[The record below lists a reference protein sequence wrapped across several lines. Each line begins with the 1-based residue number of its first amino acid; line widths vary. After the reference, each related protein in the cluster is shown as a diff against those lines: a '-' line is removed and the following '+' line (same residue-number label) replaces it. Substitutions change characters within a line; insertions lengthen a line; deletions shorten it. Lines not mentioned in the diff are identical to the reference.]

1 MKNTFHS
8 KFLGKK
14 LRKLLTSSLAMIAIA
29 VGLKNLAT
37 AVELR
42 PLVQHCTHQT

>member
-1 MKNTFHS
+1 MKNTFQS
-8 KFLGKK
+8 KFWGKK

-37 AVELR
+37 VVELR
-42 PLVQHCTHQT
+42 PLVQHCIHQT